1 MSGLRFPKQWQVPSL
16 PRLPSLPS
24 GGRGELGALPELK
37 QPKDRSTDQYG
48 LSMETFGTLPS
59 ICRRYLST
67 ANEKYGLPKDVTPT
81 QLGFGTIP
89 EIVFMG
95 GLLVRGFRPNMP
107 LGGGFVFQ
115 SELLGGRRLPGGTV
129 ADFTVY
135 VGNRVVAVYVDSFF
149 HSAQNPFGGAAK
161 IEQEVRLRL
170 RLLSRAGVDAVIRV
184 SRVEEGNPLE
194 HGPAILVERD
204 FQRVLSA

>member
-1 MSGLRFPKQWQVPSL
+1 VSGLRFPKEWQLPAL
-16 PRLPSLPS
+16 PRLPALPS
-24 GGRGELGALPELK
+24 GGRGETAALPELK
-37 QPKDRSTDQYG
+37 EPNNNATDQYG
-48 LSMETFGTLPS
+48 LSVETFGTLPS

-67 ANEKYGLPKDVTPT
+67 AYDKYGLPKDVTPT

-95 GLLVRGFRPNMP
+95 GLLVRGYRPNMAM
-107 LGGGFVFQ
+107 GGGFVFQ

-129 ADFTVY
+129 ADFTVF
-135 VGNRVVAVYVDSFF
+135 VGNRVIAVYVDSFF
-149 HSAQNPFGGAAK
+149 HSPQNPFGGAAK

-170 RLLSRAGVDAVIRV
+170 RLLSRAQVDAVIRV

-194 HGPAILVERD
+194 KGPAFLVYRD
-204 FQRVLSA
+204 FERVLTA